1 MRVIVYPHDLGI
13 GGSQLNAIELAAAVR
28 DRGHDVLVFGRSGP
42 LRARIDEL
50 GLPFVEAPPQGKRP
64 SLPTARALAEL
75 SKQRSIDVIHG
86 YEWPPILD
94 GVLAA
99 ARRRSPAVVG
109 TVMSMSVP
117 PFIPHS
123 VPLAVGTAEMRD
135 YEEAAGR
142 LRLHL
147 LEPPVDLEFNDP
159 QSVDGVAEFR
169 QQHGIDETRL
179 NIVSVGRLSRELKL
193 EGILTA
199 IDVVGELAA
208 THAVRLVLVG
218 DGPARDE
225 VDCVADAVNRRCG
238 SGTVIQTGQMDDPRP
253 AYAVADI
260 SLGMGG
266 SALRALAYG
275 KPLVVQ
281 GEKGF
286 WQTMTAA
293 SVEQFLWTGWYG
305 IGEGSAV
312 GAARL
317 RSELESLLSDPHLRT
332 ELGLFG
338 QQLVN
343 TRFSLTRAAAIQDQI
358 YREAIAHPCP
368 RPRRDEATALFR
380 YSSYYLRKRI
390 QRLRGT
396 TTEDDFNSRPVT
408 AIRKE
413 AMS

>member
-28 DRGHDVLVFGRSGP
+28 DRGHDILVFGRSGP

-75 SKQRSIDVIHG
+75 SRQRGIDVIHG

-99 ARRRSPAVVG
+99 ARRRSPTVVG

-123 VPLAVGTAEMRD
+123 VPLTVGTAEMRD

-142 LRLHL
+142 LRVHL

-169 QQHGIDETRL
+169 EQHGIDETRL
-179 NIVSVGRLSRELKL
+179 NIVSVGRLARELKL

-225 VDCVADAVNRRCG
+225 VDRAAETVNRRYG
-238 SGTVIQTGQMDDPRP
+238 SGTVIRTGQIDDPRP
-253 AYAVADI
+253 AYAAADI

-266 SALRALAYG
+266 SALRALAYE

-281 GEKGF
+281 GENGF
-286 WQTMTAA
+286 WQTLTTSSAT
-293 SVEQFLWTGWYG
+293 QFLWTGWYG
-305 IGEGSAV
+305 IGEGSAA
-312 GAARL
+312 GAENL
-317 RSELESLLSDPHLRT
+317 RSELTPLVADHHFRT
-332 ELGLFG
+332 ELGIFG
-338 QQLVN
+338 RQLV
-343 TRFSLTRAAAIQDQI
+343 TERFSLTRAAEIQERI
-358 YREAIAHPCP
+358 YLDAVTAPPP
-368 RPRRDEATALFR
+368 RLRLAETVALSR

-390 QRLRGT
+390 GRLRGT
-396 TTEDDFNSRPVT
+396 TAGDDFNARPVT
-408 AIRKE
+408 AINKE
-413 AMS
+413 FTS